1 MSRAGNLALGVV
13 AAAVVGAGVWWIGF
27 KYPAD
32 QRAAAAAEEAA
43 AAATLREQ
51 REGMFGAESVAPEVQ
66 WRETGLGYRV
76 FSEGSGV
83 KPMMGTKVRLM
94 YVGRLKDGTIFDR
107 TAKPVEFSVGQLIP
121 GMNAALQMLGDGGK
135 GVFFIPPAL
144 GYGNRPFGPIP
155 AKSGLIFEIEVLK
168 VGS

>member
-1 MSRAGNLALGVV
+1 MSRAGNIVLGVV
-13 AAAVVGAGVWWIGF
+13 AVGIVATGIWWIGF

-43 AAATLREQ
+43 AAATLRAQ
-51 REGMFGAESVAPEVQ
+51 REGMFGAEAVAPEVQ
-66 WRETGLGYRV
+66 WRETGLGYRIIT
-76 FSEGSGV
+76 EGSGA
-83 KPMMGTKVRLM
+83 KPLMGTKVRLN
-94 YVGRLKDGTIFDR
+94 YVGRLKDGTVFDR
-107 TAKPVEFSVGQLIP
+107 TQQPVQFSVGQLIP

-155 AKSGLIFEIEVLK
+155 ARSGLIFEIEVLK
-168 VGS
+168 VSP